1 MNINLLKSAIYLFIV
16 PILLSGAASACTI
29 GETAALHFPFNT
41 TTLSNADR
49 VAIANKVIEAKRWPN
64 VEIRAIVIAGAY
76 FQESNIEKLKNIR
89 AVNVKYYLLQLGISA
104 KNIYIDKR
112 TFTDEVASKRP
123 DGSID
128 IQQVIVEFTP
138 ICKGSCAWM
147 CDDPRVT
154 PHSRLIN
161 NY

>member
-1 MNINLLKSAIYLFIV
+1 MNMNLLKSTICLLTMSM
-16 PILLSGAASACTI
+16 LLSGAATACTI
-29 GETAALHFPFNT
+29 GETAALYFPFNT
-41 TTLSNADR
+41 TTLSNTDR

-76 FQESNIEKLKNIR
+76 FQERNIEKLKDIR
-89 AVNVKYYLLQLGISA
+89 AINMKDYLLQLGINA
-104 KNIYIDKR
+104 ENIYIDKR